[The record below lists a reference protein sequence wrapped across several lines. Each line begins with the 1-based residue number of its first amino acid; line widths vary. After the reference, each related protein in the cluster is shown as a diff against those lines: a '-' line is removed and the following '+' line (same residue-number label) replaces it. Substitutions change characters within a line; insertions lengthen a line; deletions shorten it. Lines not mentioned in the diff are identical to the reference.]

1 MPDKLVIP
9 TQECG
14 KHLLKNEVN
23 WSFKK
28 NNWQNLWLM
37 IKFELSSENQNNEKP
52 VSATMNLAA
61 LKYFKTSDEIGNDTN
76 KYSG

>member
-1 MPDKLVIP
+1 
-9 TQECG
+9 
-14 KHLLKNEVN
+14 
-23 WSFKK
+23 
-28 NNWQNLWLM
+28 M